1 MHLAPRRR
9 SEACP
14 SWPWCCSAW
23 RWRVRAARPAGPPA
37 GQTGAVMK
45 TTTIGGTTV
54 LTNGQG
60 FTLYWFAPD
69 TPARSACNGACAQ
82 YWPPVTA
89 GRRPPPAGGQARRHR
104 AVGRDHPVRRLD
116 AGHLRPA
123 SAVHLC
129 RRHRPRANQWQ
140 QPQLERWP
148 VARSHHDPISPRQNT
163 VATPALIPDGGS
175 SSACPGVTLI
185 RRRVV
190 PPGPAPHGR
199 PAALGS

>member
-1 MHLAPRRR
+1 MRLFARTLIGMAIGADSAIATAYIAEYAPKNRRGSLAMLQQWTITVGILISYLAPRRR

-45 TTTIGGTTV
+45 TTTIGCTTV

-82 YWPPVTA
+82 Y
-89 GRRPPPAGGQARRHR
+89 
-104 AVGRDHPVRRLD
+104 
-116 AGHLRPA
+116 
-123 SAVHLC
+123 
-129 RRHRPRANQWQ
+129 
-140 QPQLERWP
+140 
-148 VARSHHDPISPRQNT
+148 
-163 VATPALIPDGGS
+163 
-175 SSACPGVTLI
+175 
-185 RRRVV
+185 
-190 PPGPAPHGR
+190 
-199 PAALGS
+199 